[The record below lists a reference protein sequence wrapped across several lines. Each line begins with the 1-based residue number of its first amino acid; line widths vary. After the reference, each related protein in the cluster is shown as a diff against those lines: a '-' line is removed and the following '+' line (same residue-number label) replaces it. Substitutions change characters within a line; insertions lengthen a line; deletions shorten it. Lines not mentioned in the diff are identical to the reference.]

1 MKLATFRAGASAHI
15 GMADPATGQMF
26 DLTRAAA
33 ADGGSTDQSAIF
45 GSMLALIDAGDAG
58 LDAARALHARHGQDA
73 AFLSGLADTPLLA
86 PLPEP
91 RQMRDGMSFETH
103 IRQAG
108 SGRGR
113 ALAAA
118 RAKGD
123 TAEVARIEA
132 EDAPELPEI
141 YRQMPIFYFTNRL
154 TVAGPD
160 THVTWPR
167 YSKVMDYEL
176 EFGIVTGRKGKN
188 IPAAKAREHIYGYT
202 IFNDLSARD
211 QQFLEMQGRL
221 GPAKG
226 KSFENS
232 NILGPWIVTKD
243 EVPDPYNLNMTAR
256 VNGRTVCNNV
266 SRDMLF
272 TFEEIIAYASRDEWL
287 HAGEFIGS
295 GTVGNGC
302 GLENGWFLSDGD
314 TIELEVDRLGI
325 LRTTVSAAKPD

>member
-1 MKLATFRAGASAHI
+1 MKLVTFQAAGAAHV
-15 GMADPATGQMF
+15 GMADPQAGRLF
-26 DLTRAAA
+26 DLTKAAA
-33 ADGGSTDQSAIF
+33 AAGGDVQVF
-45 GSMLALIDAGDAG
+45 GSMLALIDADEAG
-58 LDAARALHARHGQDA
+58 LDATRSLHERHGDDP
-73 AFLSGLADTPLLA
+73 AFLTDLAGAPLLA

-103 IRQAG
+103 IRQSG

-113 ALAAA
+113 ALAEA

-123 TAEVARIEA
+123 ADEVARIEA
-132 EDAPELPEI
+132 REVPPLAEI
-141 YRQMPIFYFTNRL
+141 YRQMPIYYFTNRL
-154 TVAGPD
+154 AVAGPD

-188 IPAAKAREHIYGYT
+188 IPASRAREHIFGYT

-211 QQFLEMQGRL
+211 QQFQEMQGRL
-221 GPAKG
+221 GPSKG

-243 EVPDPYNLNMTAR
+243 EIPDPYNLRMTAR
-256 VNGRTVCNNV
+256 LNGRTVCENT
-266 SRDMLF
+266 SRNMLF
-272 TFEEIIAYASRDEWL
+272 SFEEILAHITQDEWI
-287 HAGEFIGS
+287 HPGEFMGS

-302 GLENGWFLSDGD
+302 GVENGWFLSDGD
-314 TIELEVDRLGI
+314 TIELDVEKIGI
-325 LRTTVSAAKPD
+325 LRTTVSAAKPA

>member
-1 MKLATFRAGASAHI
+1 MKLVTFRAGEAAHI
-15 GMADPATGQMF
+15 GMADPDTGQLF
-26 DLTRAAA
+26 DLTQSAL
-33 ADGGSTDQSAIF
+33 ADGSDAPVFS
-45 GSMLALIDAGDAG
+45 SMLALIDAGDAG
-58 LDAARALHARHGQDA
+58 LDAARNLHARRGQDP
-73 AFLSGLADTPLLA
+73 AFLSDLSGAPLLA

-103 IRQAG
+103 IRQSG

-113 ALAAA
+113 ALAEA

-123 TAEVARIEA
+123 TEEIARIEA
-132 EDAPELPEI
+132 QEPPELPEI
-141 YRQMPIFYFTNRL
+141 YRQMPIYYFTNRL

-188 IPAAKAREHIYGYT
+188 ISAEKARDHIFGYT

-243 EVPDPYNLNMTAR
+243 EVADPYNLKMTAR
-256 VNGRTVCNNV
+256 LNGRTVCENV

-272 TFEEIIAYASRDEWL
+272 SFEEIIAYASRDEWV
-287 HAGEFIGS
+287 HAGEFMGS

-302 GLENGWFLSDGD
+302 GIENGWFLSDGD
-314 TIELEVDRLGI
+314 TIELEVEKLGI
-325 LRTTVSAAKPD
+325 LRTTVSAAKSD